1 MVKSL
6 FPKGRF
12 HEILVTCKPETAQQR
27 DPKGLYDK
35 AKKGEIK
42 GLTGYD
48 EQHEISNEHSIVI
61 DTDKTMVDES
71 LLIIL
76 DKINSED

>member
-1 MVKSL
+1 MT
-6 FPKGRF
+6 R
-12 HEILVTCKPETAQQR
+12 Q
-27 DPKGLYDK
+27 
-35 AKKGEIK
+35 KKGEIK